1 MADLTG
7 ELIDNRYLLQRILA
21 AGGMATIYAALDTRL
36 DRLVAVKIMH
46 PHLANDE
53 AFVSRFI
60 KEAKAT
66 AALSHPNI
74 VSIQDQGWNEGG
86 APAVFIV
93 MELVEGSTLRDLI
106 NEQAPLSIENLFRY
120 LNPVVS
126 ALSAAHQIGIIHRDI
141 KPENIL
147 IAKDG
152 RIKVAD
158 FGLAAGAVIGQT
170 LTAESSVV
178 LGSVSYLSPEQV
190 QRGIADAR
198 SDIYALGIVI
208 FEMLTGKKPYDGQT
222 PIQIAYKH
230 VNERIPNV
238 REINPSIP
246 VEIAEIVFAATAPN
260 PDDRPKDAQAL
271 LSRLR
276 DLEVSIDPRR
286 GQLSLELDLPPI
298 TSSVLKKANKRGK
311 VRVASAFEGIK
322 EKTTQIIAPKNLGQQ
337 LKGENSV
344 GIKTRKTS
352 RRVKRNRIIALVI
365 LGALVFGAYSILT
378 AGRITV
384 PSLAGM
390 TQKEATQT
398 LADIGLMAEIGEEV
412 FSEDIPT
419 GKIISSD
426 PAGGGKITQAG
437 TVKLIIS
444 KGKER
449 ILIPNLIGKTPDIA
463 SQELA
468 ALGIKIGDI
477 SEIFSDQAE
486 KGFVANLDPKV
497 GSEVKRNSLVN
508 IFVSKGMEQ
517 VALLSYVGKG
527 GEQALSELTEAGFDV
542 APAYK
547 FSDTI
552 LPGLVISQAPESS
565 ASISKGSKVVLNI
578 SKGSEFIF
586 VPNVISKTTN
596 QATLDLENQGLKV
609 VVKGKGS
616 KVVSISPKQG
626 TKVKAGSTVTISL
639 G

>member
-21 AGGMATIYAALDTRL
+21 SGGMATIYAGLDTRL
-36 DRLVAVKIMH
+36 DRPVAVKIMH

-93 MELVEGSTLRDLI
+93 MELVEGNTLRDFL
-106 NEQAPLSIENLFRY
+106 NEQDALSIDQLFQF

-126 ALSAAHQIGIIHRDI
+126 ALSAAHRIGIIHRDI

-152 RIKVAD
+152 RVKVAD
-158 FGLAAGAVIGQT
+158 FGLAAGSIIGQT
-170 LTAESSVV
+170 MTAESSVV

-198 SDIYALGIVI
+198 SDVYALGIVM
-208 FEMLTGKKPYDGQT
+208 FEMLAGKKPYEGET

-230 VNERIPNV
+230 VNERIPNL
-238 REINPSIP
+238 RSIKEDIP
-246 VEIAEIVFAATAPN
+246 EQLAEIIFAATSPN
-260 PDDRPKDAQAL
+260 PDQRPRDAEELLNQLRSIQAK
-271 LSRLR
+271 
-276 DLEVSIDPRR
+276 IDPKRR
-286 GQLSLELDLPPI
+286 QLSLELDLPPTAI
-298 TSSVLKKANKRGK
+298 SVAKRKNIRGK
-311 VRVASAFEGIK
+311 VKVASAFEGLK
-322 EKTTQIIAPKNLGQQ
+322 EKTAQIIATKPDGTKAV
-337 LKGENSV
+337 KEDSV
-344 GIKTRKTS
+344 ATKRRKTS
-352 RRVKRNRIIALVI
+352 KRVKRNRAIALFI
-365 LGALVFGAYSILT
+365 LAALIYGVYSILG

-390 TQKEATQT
+390 TQKEATAVLT
-398 LADIGLMAEIGEEV
+398 DLALKSEIGEEV
-412 FSEDIPT
+412 FSEDIPA
-419 GKIISSD
+419 GRVISST
-426 PAGGGKITQAG
+426 PGGGGKVSKDG
-437 TVKLIIS
+437 VVKLNIS

-449 ILIPNLIGKTPDIA
+449 IIIPTLVGVTPDIA
-463 SQELA
+463 IQKLAELG
-468 ALGIKIGDI
+468 LKIG
-477 SEIFSDQAE
+477 ETTEVFSAVAE
-486 KGFVANLDPKV
+486 KGFVVATEPKIS
-497 GSEVKRNSLVN
+497 SEVKRNSIVN
-508 IFVSKGMEQ
+508 IFVSKGVEQ
-517 VALLSYVGKG
+517 VSLVSYAGKG
-527 GEQALSELTEAGFDV
+527 GEEAINELTNAGFDV

-547 FSDTI
+547 FSDTV
-552 LPGLVISQAPESS
+552 LPGLVISQDPESA
-565 ASISKGSKVVLNI
+565 ASINKGSKVILNI
-578 SKGSEFIF
+578 SKGPEFVYI
-586 VPNVISKTTN
+586 PNVISKSAN
-596 QATLDLENQGLKV
+596 QATLDLENKGLKV

-626 TKVKAGSTVTISL
+626 SKVKAGSTVTISL